1 MTDARDSLRRQL
13 RWLIAIRLLVIASV
27 VVPYALLQL
36 YSGGSY
42 GVTRG
47 ADKAPA
53 VQAPP
58 GASST
63 APTPAAEPAPGSDTD
78 FLYFLAGLTSA
89 ATLLYIVLLRVMHER
104 PERQAYIQFFGD
116 LLLVTAL
123 VYSFGG
129 IASPFSMLY
138 LVTISIAAA
147 LLRRRGGLLV
157 ASGAYLLYAGLLL
170 ALYFHWLPPSALSD
184 AERASEWRL
193 TYNLAVHL
201 FGFYAVALLTSYL
214 AENVSEAERALEAQ
228 RGTMA
233 ELEVVHRDV
242 IQSIT
247 SGLVTV
253 DLADTVTSLNRA
265 AEEIL
270 GCRAAD
276 VVGRPVATLGLFDA
290 GEWVL
295 YSTASSEGQRV
306 RDEMEHRRTAGGEV
320 QWIGF
325 SITSLNDAAGRRLGS
340 ILAFQDL
347 TAFRALQEEVRLKDR
362 MAAVGEL
369 AAGLAHEIGNPLAAI
384 SGSTQMLSTA
394 FTGDAPQRK
403 LLDILL
409 KESQRLDRTIKGF
422 LQFARP
428 RERASVRFDI
438 AHLLAENVELLRN
451 SEEVSALHRVE
462 LRLEPESAL
471 ITADPDQVSQIFW
484 NLARNALRAMPGG
497 GTLRVS
503 GQLLPALYRLEVA
516 DTGRGMSEEERTKLF
531 QPFQSFFDRGTGI
544 GMAIVYRIVH
554 EHGGRIAVDSRPGA
568 GTRITV
574 DLPAASGGAVLTP
587 AAGLPL
593 SAVQAAVAKK
603 SGAAPEPGGAE
614 TPTPPGRRASA

>member
-1 MTDARDSLRRQL
+1 MDVYDSLRRQL

-36 YSGGSY
+36 YSGG
-42 GVTRG
+42 TLG
-47 ADKAPA
+47 A
-53 VQAPP
+53 
-58 GASST
+58 
-63 APTPAAEPAPGSDTD
+63 AAEAVKDVPPLLAPIEVPPQAAVRSSDSD
-78 FLYFLAGLTSA
+78 FLYFLAGLTSL
-89 ATLLYIVLLRVMHER
+89 ATLIYIILLRVLHDR
-104 PERQAYIQFFGD
+104 PRRQAYIQFFGD

-123 VYSFGG
+123 VYYFGG

-138 LVTISIAAA
+138 LVTISIASS
-147 LLRRRGGLLV
+147 LLRRRAGLLV
-157 ASGAYLLYAGLLL
+157 ATAAYALYAGLLIG
-170 ALYFHWLPPSALSD
+170 LYYHWLPSSALAA
-184 AERASEWRL
+184 AEGASEWRL

-214 AENVSEAERALEAQ
+214 AENVSEAERELEAQ
-228 RGTMA
+228 RGSLA
-233 ELEVVHRDV
+233 ALEIVHRDV

-253 DLADTVTSLNRA
+253 DLADRVTSLNRA
-265 AEEIL
+265 GEDIL
-270 GCRAAD
+270 GCPGAE
-276 VVGRPVATLGLFDA
+276 VVGKPVSALGLFNTA
-290 GEWVL
+290 EWTL
-295 YSTASSEGQRV
+295 YSSAGTQGQKV
-306 RDEMEHRRTAGGEV
+306 RDEIEMRQGSEV
-320 QWIGF
+320 RWIGF
-325 SITSLNDAAGRRLGS
+325 SITSLNDAAGRRQGS

-347 TAFRALQEEVRLKDR
+347 TAFRSLQEEVRLKDR

-384 SGSTQMLSTA
+384 SGSTQMLATA

-428 RERASVRFDI
+428 RERSAVRFDI
-438 AHLLAENVELLRN
+438 ARTLAENVELLRN
-451 SEEVSALHRVE
+451 SEEVSPLHRVE
-462 LRLEPESAL
+462 LRLEPESAS
-471 ITADPDQVSQIFW
+471 ITADPDQISQIFW

-503 GQLLPALYRLEVA
+503 GQLLGSSYRLEVA
-516 DTGRGMSEEERTKLF
+516 DTGRGMTEEERAKIF
-531 QPFQSFFDRGTGI
+531 QPFQSFFDHGTGI

-554 EHGGRIAVDSRPGA
+554 EHGGRLTVDSRPAG

-574 DLPAASGGAVLTP
+574 DLPAAAP
-587 AAGLPL
+587 IAP
-593 SAVQAAVAKK
+593 
-603 SGAAPEPGGAE
+603 AAPELFADQSNTRGA
-614 TPTPPGRRASA
+614 T